1 MTRIILLISFLS
13 IAAISKGQDG
23 FTHLFARGGVVYK
36 QAGQASIGFDFATK
50 YHNAYELAFTYYRT
64 EGSYENYLAG
74 FNYKPVIFRNK
85 NTNMRFR
92 FGGYLGTDLNTF
104 VAAPNLGVEWIQSI
118 SGKMDLVLANN
129 NGYFFWA
136 QKSHRWRI
144 AAEIGIRFPL

>member
-1 MTRIILLISFLS
+1 
-13 IAAISKGQDG
+13 
-23 FTHLFARGGVVYK
+23 
-36 QAGQASIGFDFATK
+36 
-50 YHNAYELAFTYYRT
+50 
-64 EGSYENYLAG
+64 
-74 FNYKPVIFRNK
+74 
-85 NTNMRFR
+85 MRFR